1 MSRPFD
7 GCRRLPRRTHAPSGR
22 GRRTRSA
29 PRLVRRKQGAP
40 RSRPLLCFQDSCC
53 CASRT
58 AAVMLRCGA
67 VRCCARL
74 LRWLPSS
81 RSESRVDVGQNNG
94 RARSVG
100 RFGRLGWWRCPWLWP
115 GGWCGWCGVVVWVA
129 AGGSV
134 GAGVCRLLQYF
145 STPNARVGKP
155 GGRLV
160 VCEAFFGWQ
169 PMEASQPRMT
179 PADTGPS
186 LQGGDEPVWAL
197 FVPPPCSGAVSTQL
211 RSARAATDGSRW
223 QLRSRGGAGEASAE
237 ECKGTLGC
245 PQQCASETGVWC

>member
-1 MSRPFD
+1 MSWQGEKGEKRE
-7 GCRRLPRRTHAPSGR
+7 GLSKAASGR
-22 GRRTRSA
+22 HPAWEVGRRSV
-29 PRLVRRKQGAP
+29 L
-40 RSRPLLCFQDSCC
+40 
-53 CASRT
+53 
-58 AAVMLRCGA
+58 CGA
-67 VRCCARL
+67 VLCGAVLCCARRHRRPP
-74 LRWLPSS
+74 RWLPGG

-134 GAGVCRLLQYF
+134 SAGVCRLLQYF